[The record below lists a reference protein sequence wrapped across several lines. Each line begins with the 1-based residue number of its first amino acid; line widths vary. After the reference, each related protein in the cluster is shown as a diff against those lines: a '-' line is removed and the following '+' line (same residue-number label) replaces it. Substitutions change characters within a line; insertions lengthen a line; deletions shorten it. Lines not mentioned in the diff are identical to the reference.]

1 MRYTPL
7 FCIVCYRVETVMFC
21 CGAAVTQMEAANDPA
36 TLLSIPEY
44 AGAVAR

>member
-7 FCIVCYRVETVMFC
+7 FCVVRYRVETVVFR
-21 CGAAVTQMEAANDPA
+21 CGAAVTQMEAVNDAA